1 MTSLLTPLGWEFVT
15 ERHLATLSTHST
27 DGTIHVVPVGF
38 TLEDA
43 TARVITNG
51 PSQKVLNVRRNP
63 LASIG
68 QVDGGRWLT
77 LQGTAQILEGEDDV
91 AHAVELYAA
100 RYRQP
105 RVNPLRVCIAI
116 TVTKVMGSPD
126 FIA

>member
-15 ERHLATLSTHST
+15 ERHLATLSTHSA

-51 PSQKVLNVRRNP
+51 PSQKVRNVRRSG

-77 LQGTAQILEGEDDV
+77 LQGTAKILDGDDEV
-91 AHAVELYAA
+91 AHAVESYAA

-105 RVNPLRVCIAI
+105 RVNPLRVAIAI
-116 TVTKVMGSPD
+116 TVTRVMGSPD

>member
-15 ERHLATLSTHST
+15 ERHLATLSTLSL

-51 PSQKVLNVRRNP
+51 TSQKVRNIRRSG
-63 LASIG
+63 LATIC
-68 QVDGGRWLT
+68 QVDGGSWLT
-77 LQGTAQILEGEDDV
+77 LQGTAQIVESDKDV
-91 AHAVELYAA
+91 AHAVELYAQ

-105 RVNPLRVCIAI
+105 KVNPLRVTIAI
-116 TVTKVMGSPD
+116 TVTKVMGSAN

>member
-38 TLEDA
+38 TFEDA

-68 QVDGGRWLT
+68 QVDGAHWLT
-77 LQGTAQILEGEDDV
+77 LQGTAQIMEGERDV